1 MIQWR
6 GQTTSATHIESW
18 LLLPPRSLKT
28 RSHTTTDML
37 NWSTINPNPVRTYVR
52 AFPWPYIMPLC
63 TSMHARPRTTLMR
76 TGRARSLAL
85 VFASQH
91 ATMAMCTSSSYQRGN
106 SGRRLLSSELDRAC
120 LAELAD
126 ISVLPVSSYM
136 HGSSIWRSRRAD
148 RRCAYRMCFLLMC
161 PNQAMCERSD

>member
-1 MIQWR
+1 MYSLHIIYTRLHGVLLGYNIKQFGVLLGYNIKHLIQE
-6 GQTTSATHIESW
+6 G
-18 LLLPPRSLKT
+18 LLSLT
-28 RSHTTTDML
+28 CR
-37 NWSTINPNPVRTYVR
+37 IPIPYVR
-52 AFPWPYIMPLC
+52 VMPLC
-63 TSMHARPRTTLMR
+63 TSMHARPRTKLMR

-91 ATMAMCTSSSYQRGN
+91 ATMAMCTSSYQRGN
-106 SGRRLLSSELDRAC
+106 SSRRLLSSELDRAC

-148 RRCAYRMCFLLMC
+148 RRCAYRMCVFAHV
-161 PNQAMCERSD
+161 PESSNVRTF